1 MPYRILVVD
10 DEADIVQMLQ
20 DLFTMKGY
28 QVLAAT
34 GGKQALA
41 LCSQKPDLILL
52 DVNMPDMDGFT
63 LCRQIRDFVSC
74 PILFLTA
81 RIEDADKVKGFAA
94 GGDDYILKP
103 FSSQELLA
111 RVAAH
116 LRREERRQGQAQVK
130 FDQGLII
137 DYGSRC
143 LYQDGQLVHLAKK
156 EFDIV
161 ELLSMHPSQVFDRE
175 RIYESVWGWDSEGD
189 SAVVAEHIRRIR
201 AKFAAAGCGGPH
213 CHCVGRGLQMAVKL
227 FQKKAPSGGR
237 APWRRRVSL
246 RWALVLTTVLC
257 ALGAFLFIAL
267 ESWGLEW
274 ARDALHLKYITP
286 YYADEMETG
295 EYYTVSPDGT
305 LLYVEATMPYAY
317 VDPDTGE
324 IYPIE
329 TTSPTCL
336 SAGPLRFFYKNVG
349 QIAVCAFVLT
359 AALAFLIDAW
369 WFYRWKIKKPLAV
382 LNNASKIAQNDLD
395 FHVESPALTRWAS
408 CASPLR
414 PCGPL

>member
-130 FDQGLII
+130 FDQG
-137 DYGSRC
+137 
-143 LYQDGQLVHLAKK
+143 GQPVHLAKK

-161 ELLSMHPSQVFDRE
+161 ELLSMHPSQVFGRE

-201 AKFAAAGCGGPH
+201 AKFAAAGCGDRIVTVWG
-213 CHCVGRGLQMAVKL
+213 VG
-227 FQKKAPSGGR
+227 
-237 APWRRRVSL
+237 
-246 RWALVLTTVLC
+246 
-257 ALGAFLFIAL
+257 
-267 ESWGLEW
+267 
-274 ARDALHLKYITP
+274 
-286 YYADEMETG
+286 
-295 EYYTVSPDGT
+295 
-305 LLYVEATMPYAY
+305 
-317 VDPDTGE
+317 
-324 IYPIE
+324 
-329 TTSPTCL
+329 
-336 SAGPLRFFYKNVG
+336 YKW
-349 QIAVCAFVLT
+349 Q
-359 AALAFLIDAW
+359 
-369 WFYRWKIKKPLAV
+369 
-382 LNNASKIAQNDLD
+382 
-395 FHVESPALTRWAS
+395 
-408 CASPLR
+408 
-414 PCGPL
+414 